1 MKIDSVKTAIV
12 GCGMVSDIY
21 LRNTIN
27 NFEILDIVACSD
39 IYQKLADEKAHKYN
53 IRPMKF
59 EEILADPSIELV
71 INLTPPKSHY
81 EVIKKLLLAGKNVY
95 TEKIMTIDLSE
106 AKQLIDIA
114 NERKLYLGS
123 APDTFLGA
131 GLQTAKS
138 VLDSGLIGDV
148 TSCNAVLNRDNNVG
162 AEFISYI
169 AGEGGGIGFDVGIY
183 YTTALTYLLGPVSE
197 VSGFMTTRNKN
208 RKHFFP
214 HAENF
219 NDEYEVKC
227 ENIMAGTLKFGCGA
241 FGTVLFNS
249 ESIMNDDTQL
259 VLHGTQGIMYLPN
272 PDFFGGDV
280 KILRRGNDEPFVIQQ
295 NHGYAEN
302 SRGVGAAEMAWALR
316 KKRTP
321 RANKEMAYHALEIL
335 YGISKSAQTKEN
347 YTMQSSHTGSAPL
360 PQGHI
365 KRSKFAD
372 FIGDEEAA
380 LAE

>member
-1 MKIDSVKTAIV
+1 
-12 GCGMVSDIY
+12 
-21 LRNTIN
+21 
-27 NFEILDIVACSD
+27 
-39 IYQKLADEKAHKYN
+39 
-53 IRPMKF
+53 
-59 EEILADPSIELV
+59 
-71 INLTPPKSHY
+71 
-81 EVIKKLLLAGKNVY
+81 
-95 TEKIMTIDLSE
+95 
-106 AKQLIDIA
+106 
-114 NERKLYLGS
+114 
-123 APDTFLGA
+123 
-131 GLQTAKS
+131 
-138 VLDSGLIGDV
+138 
-148 TSCNAVLNRDNNVG
+148 
-162 AEFISYI
+162 
-169 AGEGGGIGFDVGIY
+169 
-183 YTTALTYLLGPVSE
+183 
-197 VSGFMTTRNKN
+197 
-208 RKHFFP
+208 
-214 HAENF
+214 
-219 NDEYEVKC
+219 
-227 ENIMAGTLKFGCGA
+227 MAGTLKFGCGA